1 MTVFT
6 TIPSLLALYRI
17 DHDLHEFNNRLVAVM
32 KDQVAIENNITRL
45 NASLAELESAGRK
58 LQATISTH
66 DLDMKSR
73 QEHIEKMRTS
83 LNNAKTNKEYSAIL
97 IQISAEKEEVSKIEA
112 IILDFMGQLE
122 TNNKSASGVREQ
134 LDLAQKSLDDS
145 RRQSSQRVAELQS
158 HIRELENHREQAMR
172 SVPAESR
179 KQYDRICQRYP
190 GDAIKRQQGRDR
202 CEYRHVV
209 TSNSS
214 VPQCTKIEPYQP
226 AVFSI
231 HTGGG
236 SMTSAGRP
244 PASLAPV
251 PFHRL
256 ITRTVM
262 S

>member
-45 NASLAELESAGRK
+45 NATLAELESAGRK

-73 QEHIEKMRTS
+73 QEHIEKMRTT

-97 IQISAEKEEVSKIEA
+97 IQISAEKEEVSKIET

-122 TNNKSASGVREQ
+122 TNNKSASGIREQ

-158 HIRELENHREQAMR
+158 HIRELESHRERALR

-190 GDAIKRQQGRDR
+190 GDAMAPVDFNENDMETITCGGCFMGLNIEDVNLLRGRDEIR
-202 CEYRHVV
+202 KCQSCGRILYLPEML
-209 TSNSS
+209 
-214 VPQCTKIEPYQP
+214 PQQ
-226 AVFSI
+226 A
-231 HTGGG
+231 
-236 SMTSAGRP
+236 SA
-244 PASLAPV
+244 S
-251 PFHRL
+251 
-256 ITRTVM
+256 
-262 S
+262 